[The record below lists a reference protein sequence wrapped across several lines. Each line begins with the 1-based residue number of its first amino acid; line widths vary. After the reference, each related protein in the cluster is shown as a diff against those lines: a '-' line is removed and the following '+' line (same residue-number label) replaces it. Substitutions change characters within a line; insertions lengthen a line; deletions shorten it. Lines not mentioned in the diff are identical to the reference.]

1 MNYVFHSEVVV
12 RSMSS
17 SSPLWICGIGGFYML
32 SFWTRRWDSFM
43 DKPFVARVETIFV
56 IGLMV

>member
-1 MNYVFHSEVVV
+1 MDL
-12 RSMSS
+12 
-17 SSPLWICGIGGFYML
+17 PDGGFYML